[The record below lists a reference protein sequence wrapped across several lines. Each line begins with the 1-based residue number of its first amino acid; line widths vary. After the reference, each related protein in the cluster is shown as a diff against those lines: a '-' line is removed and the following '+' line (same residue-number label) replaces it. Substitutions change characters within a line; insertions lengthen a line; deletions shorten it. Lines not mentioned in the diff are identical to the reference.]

1 MGIRGRLGARDPCAG
16 RPPPDAS
23 LARPAI
29 RGFPA
34 AIAAGRG
41 QAAAA
46 PLSAPHGTGAGRPC
60 PMDPTPGQAQLD
72 GLLSNASAYT
82 RYDHTKQRWG

>member
-1 MGIRGRLGARDPCAG
+1 MAAGFENQLNNQTSLSFGARDPCAG
-16 RPPPDAS
+16 RPPPTAA

-46 PLSAPHGTGAGRPC
+46 PLSAPHGTGAGRPY
-60 PMDPTPGQAQLD
+60 PMDPTLGQAQP
-72 GLLSNASAYT
+72 A
-82 RYDHTKQRWG
+82 

>member
-1 MGIRGRLGARDPCAG
+1 AQSVRGLLTAGRCACPAGFGARDLCAG

-46 PLSAPHGTGAGRPC
+46 PLSAPHGTGAGRPY
-60 PMDPTPGQAQLD
+60 PMDPTLGQAQPV
-72 GLLSNASAYT
+72 
-82 RYDHTKQRWG
+82 